1 MTGLLSRWRAGGRG
15 ESPAALLWSY
25 TPIFLVA
32 LLGVLA
38 SWLVSARIGELE
50 HQRRFASFSEAA
62 RDRLLVVQR
71 EMDYALGLVQD
82 LGGFFDA
89 ASRVSRRQFR
99 EFVGPTL
106 KRNRA
111 IQSLQWAPR
120 VTREERRDFA
130 AKVRLGIPRFQIQD
144 PTPGGD
150 RRPAPDRPVHFPVLF
165 VQPYPENT
173 PLLGLDLAAEPRVFE
188 LLNLAVERRTLVVGE
203 PEGQDDKPE
212 GARFAVYRPVF
223 SRVEELE
230 GPEVTGE
237 TDLEPGTI
245 EEREVRGFAVGVF
258 RFGTLID
265 QALASLGPSGVDIA
279 FWAEGAG
286 GQRRLF
292 HVHRS
297 RARDGASWPGDS
309 QPITATYE
317 GQIRVGDQTWTLVCA
332 PVPGAFSAEGWGGSL
347 ILGGGLAFTF
357 LTCIYFFALI
367 GRDRQV
373 RRLVAERT
381 LELSRSNEALN
392 KEIADRRRAEE
403 ALQYLNITLE
413 QRVERRTAESERRAR
428 DLEQFAYVASH
439 DLKAPLRG
447 IANLSEWL
455 KEDLQDRLTPETQ
468 EQLDLLR
475 DRVARMNALIEGLLA
490 YSRIGRAAGSL
501 ERVDVGEL
509 VREVV
514 DSLDPPPEFQ
524 VEIAPDLPTLHTD
537 RLHLSQVF
545 ANLIANALRHHD
557 REAGLVRI
565 ACRAEGARWVFSVED
580 DGPGIPPEFRHKIFL
595 MFQTL
600 AVKDYGVNTGIGL
613 ALVKKLVEEHGGTI
627 HFEDADL
634 GRDSRRGSRFVFSW
648 PRQDQAAEDG
658 VDEITTQ
665 QEASR

>member
-1 MTGLLSRWRAGGRG
+1 VTGLLSRWRLGRQA
-15 ESPAALLWSY
+15 ETPATLWSY

-71 EMDYALGLVQD
+71 ELDYALGLVQD

-89 ASRVSRRQFR
+89 ASRVTRRQFR
-99 EFVGPTL
+99 EFVAPTL

-144 PTPGGD
+144 PLPGGD
-150 RRPAPDRPVHFPVLF
+150 RRPAPDRPVHFPILF

-173 PLLGLDLAAEPRVFE
+173 PLLGLDLAAEPQVLE

-212 GARFAVYRPVF
+212 GSHFAVYRPVF
-223 SRVEELE
+223 SRVEDLE
-230 GPEVTGE
+230 GLEAPGE
-237 TDLEPGTI
+237 TDLEPGSI

-258 RFGTLID
+258 RFGALID

-279 FWAEGAG
+279 FWTAGEGG
-286 GQRRLF
+286 ERRLF

-297 RARDGASWPGDS
+297 RARDGADWPGDS
-309 QPITATYE
+309 QPIAATYE
-317 GQIRVGDQTWTLVCA
+317 GQVRVGDQTWTLVCA

-347 ILGGGLAFTF
+347 VLVGGLAFTF

-381 LELSRSNEALN
+381 LELSHTNEALN

-455 KEDLQDRLTPETQ
+455 KEDLQERLTPETQ

-501 ERVDVGEL
+501 ETVDVGQL

-514 DSLDPPPEFQ
+514 DSLDPPPDFQ

-545 ANLIANALRHHD
+545 ANLITNAIRHHD

-565 ACRAEGARWVFSVED
+565 ARRAEGERWVFSVED

-627 HFEDADL
+627 HIEDADL
-634 GRDSRRGSRFVFSW
+634 RQDGRRGSRFVFSW
-648 PRQDQAAEDG
+648 PRQEQAAEDG
-658 VDEITTQ
+658 ADQITTQ

>member
-1 MTGLLSRWRAGGRG
+1 VTWLLSRWRSGRQAAA
-15 ESPAALLWSY
+15 PAALLWSY
-25 TPIFLVA
+25 APILLVA
-32 LLGVLA
+32 LLGALA

-50 HQRRFASFSEAA
+50 HQRRFASFSEAS

-71 EMDYALGLVQD
+71 ELDYALGLVQD

-99 EFVGPTL
+99 EFVAPTL

-111 IQSLQWAPR
+111 IHSLQWAPR

-144 PTPGGD
+144 PLPNGE
-150 RRPAPDRPVHFPVLF
+150 RRLAPERSVHFPILF
-165 VQPYPENT
+165 IQPYPENT
-173 PLLGLDLAAEPRVFE
+173 AFLGLDLAAAPRVLE
-188 LLNLAVERRTLVVGE
+188 LLDLAIERRTLVVGE
-203 PEGQDDKPE
+203 PEAQDDKPE
-212 GARFAVYRPVF
+212 GGRFTVYRPVF
-223 SRVEELE
+223 SRVEDLE
-230 GPEVTGE
+230 GLDVTGE
-237 TDLEPGTI
+237 SDLEPGTI

-258 RFGTLID
+258 RFGALID

-279 FWAEGAG
+279 FWAEGEG
-286 GQRRLF
+286 GERRLF

-297 RARDGASWPGDS
+297 RVRDAATWPGDD

-347 ILGGGLAFTF
+347 VLIGGLAFTC
-357 LTCIYFFALI
+357 LTCIYLFALI

-392 KEIADRRRAEE
+392 KEIAERRRAEE
-403 ALQYLNITLE
+403 ALHYLNVTLE
-413 QRVERRTAESERRAR
+413 QRVERRTFESERRAR

-501 ERVDVGEL
+501 ETVDVGLL

-514 DSLDPPPEFQ
+514 DSLDPPRGFRVKLGPE
-524 VEIAPDLPTLHTD
+524 LPVLRTD

-545 ANLIANALRHHD
+545 ANLIANAIRHHD
-557 REAGLVRI
+557 RDEGLVTVCGRE
-565 ACRAEGARWVFSVED
+565 EGERWVFSVTD
-580 DGPGIPPEFRHKIFL
+580 DGPGIPLEFRHKIFL

-627 HFEDADL
+627 YVEDADL
-634 GRDSRRGSRFVFSW
+634 GQDGRRGCRFVFSW
-648 PRQDQAAEDG
+648 PRQEPAAEDG
-658 VDEITTQ
+658 DDQVTTQ
-665 QEASR
+665 REASR

>member
-32 LLGVLA
+32 LLGALA

-501 ERVDVGEL
+501 ETVDVGQL

-514 DSLDPPPEFQ
+514 DSLDPPLEFQ

-648 PRQDQAAEDG
+648 PRQEQAAEDG
-658 VDEITTQ
+658 ADEITTQ

>member
-1 MTGLLSRWRAGGRG
+1 MTWLLSRWRPGRQAAA
-15 ESPAALLWSY
+15 PAALLWSY
-25 TPIFLVA
+25 APILLVA
-32 LLGVLA
+32 LLGALA

-50 HQRRFASFSEAA
+50 HQRRFASFSEAS

-71 EMDYALGLVQD
+71 ELDYALGLVQD

-99 EFVGPTL
+99 EFVAPTL

-111 IQSLQWAPR
+111 IHSLQWAPR

-144 PTPGGD
+144 PLPNGE
-150 RRPAPDRPVHFPVLF
+150 RRPAPERSVHFPILF
-165 VQPYPENT
+165 IQPYPENT
-173 PLLGLDLAAEPRVFE
+173 ALLGLDLAAEPRVLE
-188 LLNLAVERRTLVVGE
+188 LLDLAIERRTLVVGE
-203 PEGQDDKPE
+203 PEGQDDQPE
-212 GARFAVYRPVF
+212 GGRFAVYRPVF
-223 SRVEELE
+223 SRVEDLE
-230 GPEVTGE
+230 GLDAAGE
-237 TDLEPGTI
+237 SDLEPGTI

-258 RFGTLID
+258 RFDALID

-279 FWAEGAG
+279 FWIEGEG
-286 GQRRLF
+286 GERRLF

-297 RARDGASWPGDS
+297 RTRDAATWPGDDH
-309 QPITATYE
+309 PITATYE

-347 ILGGGLAFTF
+347 VLIGGLAFTC
-357 LTCIYFFALI
+357 LTCIYLFALI

-381 LELSRSNEALN
+381 LELSRTNEALN
-392 KEIADRRRAEE
+392 KEIAERRRAEE

-413 QRVERRTAESERRAR
+413 QRVERRTFESERRAR

-501 ERVDVGEL
+501 ETVDVDLL

-514 DSLDPPPEFQ
+514 DSLDPPRGFRMKFGPG
-524 VEIAPDLPTLHTD
+524 LPVLRTD

-545 ANLIANALRHHD
+545 ANLIANAIRHHD
-557 REAGLVRI
+557 RDQGLVTVCGRE
-565 ACRAEGARWVFSVED
+565 EGDRWVFSVVD

-613 ALVKKLVEEHGGTI
+613 ALVKKLVEEDGGTI
-627 HFEDADL
+627 YVEDANL
-634 GRDSRRGSRFVFSW
+634 GQDGRRGSRFVFSW
-648 PRQDQAAEDG
+648 PRQEPAAEDG
-658 VDEITTQ
+658 DDPVATQ
-665 QEASR
+665 REASR

>member
-99 EFVGPTL
+99 EFVAPTL

-144 PTPGGD
+144 PTPEGD

-173 PLLGLDLAAEPRVFE
+173 PLLGLDLAAEPRVLE

-203 PEGQDDKPE
+203 PEGQDNKPE
-212 GARFAVYRPVF
+212 GGRFAVYRPVF
-223 SRVEELE
+223 SRVEEQEGLE
-230 GPEVTGE
+230 TAGE
-237 TDLEPGTI
+237 TELEPGII
-245 EEREVRGFAVGVF
+245 EEREVRGFAIGVF
-258 RFGTLID
+258 RFGVLIE

-279 FWAEGAG
+279 FWAEGEG

-297 RARDGASWPGDS
+297 RTRDGAAWPGDS

-381 LELSRSNEALN
+381 LELSHTNEALN
-392 KEIADRRRAEE
+392 KEIAERRRAEE

-413 QRVERRTAESERRAR
+413 HRVERRTAESERRAR

-501 ERVDVGEL
+501 ETVDVGQL

-514 DSLDPPPEFQ
+514 DSLDPPLEFQ
-524 VEIAPDLPTLHTD
+524 VEIAPNLPTLRTD

-545 ANLIANALRHHD
+545 ANLIANAIRHHD
-557 REAGLVRI
+557 REVGLVRI
-565 ACRAEGARWVFSVED
+565 ACRLEGERWVFSVED

-634 GRDSRRGSRFVFSW
+634 GRDGRRGSRFVFSW
-648 PRQDQAAEDG
+648 PRQEQAAEDG
-658 VDEITTQ
+658 ADKITTQ

>member
-1 MTGLLSRWRAGGRG
+1 MTGLLGRWRAGGRG

-25 TPIFLVA
+25 APIFLVA
-32 LLGVLA
+32 LLGALA
-38 SWLVSARIGELE
+38 SWLVSTRIGELE